1 MPPTTRQQSREARII
16 PRFERL
22 VTRATE
28 RQRTMNDGWR
38 AFSEAYLM
46 PRRDARRGRVRQF
59 FAATIKRVVI
69 GRRAVRAI
77 LQYMAD
83 YDILDRRY
91 PGLGRLFYGG
101 PGNLNPNRYPF
112 IRDDFPRLF

>member
-83 YDILDRRY
+83 YDILNRRY

-101 PGNLNPNRYPF
+101 PGNLNPNRYPY